1 MTLAEAEALAREVLA
16 ADIDTAHDGW
26 CRDERVN
33 LARILLAVLPVVK
46 AAEAHAAYSTKY
58 IKPPGDWA
66 CVECVPHSD
75 MIDAEFRCTHHG
87 LLNALSHL
95 HATTTE
101 GT

>member
-1 MTLAEAEALAREVLA
+1 MTLAEAEAA
-16 ADIDTAHDGW
+16 AIYCLSSRFPMSIASQ
-26 CRDERVN
+26 R
-33 LARILLAVLPVVK
+33 LLCETLIAVLPVVK
-46 AAEAHAAYSTKY
+46 AAEAHAVYATKY

-66 CVECVPHSD
+66 CVGCVPHSD

-95 HATTTE
+95 HATTE